1 MQTKSVLLVDAFA
14 DEPLGGVPIAV
25 VPDATR
31 EQLRRVAGELGT
43 GGAVTLED
51 DRLVSIVPDEAAEIE
66 AVVAGCVG
74 LLEYDL
80 LDVGGQTSI
89 AVDSDGHERERSA
102 DVDAD
107 RRVHVE
113 LPEREVEEATVPLD
127 RLTPALNIDSSAIE
141 DVTADLPVG
150 RVGGFGG
157 TLIVPVAFLA
167 NLLDSSPDRETLAAL
182 LAETETS
189 RACAFTFD
197 TLGRRTDLHVR
208 TFDPTASDCER
219 PASGV
224 AVAACGRYLEYYGAF
239 DDETERLRV
248 ESGHVLDRPGTVVT
262 TLGPAPRVG
271 GTALTAL
278 DGTITV
284 PEEPD
289 DDIIE
294 L

>member
-1 MQTKSVLLVDAFA
+1 MQTKPVLLVDAFA

-51 DRLVSIVPDEAAEIE
+51 GGLVSVVRDEAAEVE
-66 AVVAGCVG
+66 AAVAGCVG

-80 LDVGGQTSI
+80 LDVGEQTSI
-89 AVDSDGHERERSA
+89 AVDSDGRERERSV

-107 RRVHVE
+107 RHVRVQLSE
-113 LPEREVEEATVPLD
+113 CEVEDATVPLD
-127 RLTPALNIDSSAIE
+127 RLTPALDIDSSAIE
-141 DVTADLPVG
+141 DVHAELPVG

-157 TLIVPVAFLA
+157 TLLVPVAFLA
-167 NLLDSSPDRETLAAL
+167 NLLDSSPDRETLSAL
-182 LAETETS
+182 LTETETS
-189 RACAFTFD
+189 RVCAFTFD
-197 TLGRRTDLHVR
+197 TLGRRSDLHVR
-208 TFDPTASDCER
+208 TFDPAASDCER
-219 PASGV
+219 PACGV
-224 AVAACGRYLEYYGAF
+224 AVAACGRYLEHYGAF
-239 DDETERLRV
+239 DDETERLRA
-248 ESGHVLDRPGTVVT
+248 ESGHALDRPGTVVT
-262 TLGPAPRVG
+262 TLDPAPRVG

-278 DGTITV
+278 DGTIAV
-284 PEEPD
+284 PDAPD